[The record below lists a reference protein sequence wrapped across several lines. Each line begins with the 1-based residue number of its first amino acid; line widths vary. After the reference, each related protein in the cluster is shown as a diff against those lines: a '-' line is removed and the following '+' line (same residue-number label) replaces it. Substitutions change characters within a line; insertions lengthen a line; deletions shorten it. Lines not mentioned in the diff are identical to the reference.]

1 MLFKETNNLKPAHQN
16 QQYVQMALKL
26 QKDQ

>member
-1 MLFKETNNLKPAHQN
+1 MLFKEKNNLKPAHQN
-16 QQYVQMALKL
+16 QPYVQMALKL